1 MNIIVG
7 FSNHES
13 VLRNLKKAAQI
24 ENIPRAL
31 KNKKA
36 YEKPSIAKRRKGAEA
51 KQRRIRARRR
61 TS

>member
-1 MNIIVG
+1 VQIIVG
-7 FSNHES
+7 FSNHEG

-36 YEKPSIAKRRKGAEA
+36 YEKPSIAKRRKSAEA
-51 KQRRIRARRR
+51 KQRRIRARRKAH
-61 TS
+61 

>member
-36 YEKPSIAKRRKGAEA
+36 HEKPSVAKKRKETEA
-51 KQRRIRARRR
+51 KQRRIRARRK
-61 TS
+61 TA